1 MTQVKLEVEVPEELL
16 SLLSGSGLSARDRA
30 GQIRAA
36 LAIHLFLVGEIS
48 LGKAAELSGEGRAQF
63 EDLLL
68 RLGLPLVQYDEEDY
82 RQDMDDALQ
91 RLRREGQAEF

>member
-36 LAIHLFLVGEIS
+36 LTIHLFLVGEIS
-48 LGKAAELSGEGRAQF
+48 LGKAAELFGEGRTQF

-82 RQDMDDALQ
+82 RQDMDAIKVLE
-91 RLRREGQAEF
+91 RRQKSA